1 MTNKTLTKADIA
13 ASVSNDL
20 GFSVAESLKLVAD
33 VFLEIG
39 KSLEKG
45 DSVKISSFGTFSVK
59 NKKER
64 IGRNPKTKKEAVISA
79 RRVVTF
85 HSSMGLRDIVNKSA

>member
-33 VFLEIG
+33 VFSEIG

-45 DSVKISSFGTFSVK
+45 NSVKISSFGTFNVK
-59 NKKER
+59 DKKER
-64 IGRNPKTKKEAVISA
+64 IGRNPKTK
-79 RRVVTF
+79 
-85 HSSMGLRDIVNKSA
+85 

>member
-1 MTNKTLTKADIA
+1 MTNKTLTKAHIA
-13 ASVSNDL
+13 ASVSIDL

-33 VFLEIG
+33 VFSEIG

-45 DSVKISSFGTFSVK
+45 DNVKISSFGTFSVK

-64 IGRNPKTKKEAVISA
+64 IGRNPKTKKEAVITA
-79 RRVVTF
+79 RRVVSF
-85 HSSMGLRDIVNKSA
+85 HSSLGLRNIVNKSA